1 MILKKALSM
10 TAIATAADPAINPGW
25 TSHFADI
32 DGVRIRY
39 LDTGGAG
46 PVLVCLHG
54 TSMSAHAWGHLAA
67 SLRDMARVIA
77 VDMRGHGASDRPA
90 SSYTIA
96 ELAGDIA
103 GLVRALD
110 LRDVTL
116 VGSSVGN
123 QVAVS
128 FAAAN
133 PERVAGLILSDPSFF
148 VSDTEIV
155 KYLRS
160 HHSRLRTYDTREQ
173 AEAYAMSLPQR
184 AGLSEAMHRL
194 AMEGDFRQE
203 PDGRWSWAYDLSA
216 ITKVF
221 LNLSTDQSAD
231 IAAITAPVLI
241 LNADRSNVLSAG
253 QARDLVAGFADARL
267 EMVANSNHTIW
278 GDQPKFLADRA
289 RAFLIEHA
297 PG

>member
-1 MILKKALSM
+1 M
-10 TAIATAADPAINPGW
+10 TASATPPDAIDPRW
-25 TSHFADI
+25 TSAIVDL

-46 PVLVCLHG
+46 PVVLCLHG

-67 SLRDMARVIA
+67 SLRDIARVIA

-103 GLVRALD
+103 GLALALD
-110 LRDVTL
+110 LHGITL

-133 PERVAGLILSDPSFF
+133 PDRVAGLILSDPSFF
-148 VSDTEIV
+148 VADAEIV

-160 HHSRLRTYDTREQ
+160 HYTRRRTYPTRAE

-184 AGLSEAMHRL
+184 AGLSDQMHRI
-194 AMEGDFRQE
+194 AMEGDFRPE
-203 PDGRWSWAYDLSA
+203 PDGSWSWAYDLPA

-231 IAAITAPVLI
+231 IAAVRAPVLV
-241 LNADRSNVLSAG
+241 LNADRSNVLSG
-253 QARDLVAGFADARL
+253 EQARDLTRAFADARL
-267 EMVANSNHTIW
+267 EMIANSNHTIW
-278 GDQPKFLADRA
+278 GDQPQLLAARA
-289 RAFLIEHA
+289 RAFLAERA
-297 PG
+297 AR